1 MQILI
6 VDDHLLFAESLR
18 LLLLGTLDADGSVR
32 CANSGAAALEAARQL
47 APELVLLDWNLGSEP
62 SQEALIEALKT
73 ELPEARLVVVSGEAH
88 AEVVRRAIDAGAAGF
103 VPKESTPAL
112 LIGALR
118 LIADGGIYLP
128 PQLLRTG
135 AAPSAPTAPG
145 APERA
150 LRSLAEA
157 YPALTPRQQ
166 EIVAL
171 LVRGLSNKAI
181 TRQLDISDGTVKQH
195 LHPVFRALGVANR
208 TEVVYLLAR
217 EGVRFS

>member
-18 LLLLGTLDADGSVR
+18 LLLLGAMDTACSVR
-32 CANSGAAALEAARQL
+32 CASSGADALRAAAEHE
-47 APELVLLDWNLGSEP
+47 PELVLLDWNLGSEP
-62 SQEALIEALKT
+62 SQEALIDALKAA
-73 ELPEARLVVVSGEAH
+73 LPEARLVVVSGEAH

-128 PQLLRTG
+128 PQLLRAGT
-135 AAPSAPTAPG
+135 AASAPSG
-145 APERA
+145 QGA

-157 YPALTPRQQ
+157 YPTLTPRQQ

-181 TRQLDISDGTVKQH
+181 ARQLDISDGTVKQH

-208 TEVVYLLAR
+208 TEAVYLLAR

>member
-118 LIADGGIYLP
+118 LIADG
-128 PQLLRTG
+128 
-135 AAPSAPTAPG
+135 AVV
-145 APERA
+145 
-150 LRSLAEA
+150 AEA
-157 YPALTPRQQ
+157 LVEADDWTRTWSGVASPVRYLRAELIRRNPVIGGWMMLAL
-166 EIVAL
+166 
-171 LVRGLSNKAI
+171 GN
-181 TRQLDISDGTVKQH
+181 
-195 LHPVFRALGVANR
+195 PVFITN
-208 TEVVYLLAR
+208 
-217 EGVRFS
+217 

>member
-18 LLLLGTLDADGSVR
+18 LLLLGAMDTACSVR
-32 CANSGAAALEAARQL
+32 CASSGADALRAAAEHE
-47 APELVLLDWNLGSEP
+47 PELVLLDWNLGSEP
-62 SQEALIEALKT
+62 SQEALIDALKAA
-73 ELPEARLVVVSGEAH
+73 LPEARLVVVSGEAH

-128 PQLLRTG
+128 PQLLRG
-135 AAPSAPTAPG
+135 AAAPAG
-145 APERA
+145 AA
-150 LRSLAEA
+150 GGLRSLADA

-181 TRQLDISDGTVKQH
+181 ARQLDISEGTVKQH
-195 LHPVFRALGVANR
+195 LHPVFRALGVGNR
-208 TEVVYLLAR
+208 TEAVYLLAR
-217 EGVRFS
+217 EGVRLS

>member
-128 PQLLRTG
+128 PQLLRPAT
-135 AAPSAPTAPG
+135 APSAPSGPS
-145 APERA
+145 A

-181 TRQLDISDGTVKQH
+181 ARQLDISDGTVKQH

>member
-62 SQEALIEALKT
+62 SQEALIEALQA

-128 PQLLRTG
+128 PQLLRPAT
-135 AAPSAPTAPG
+135 APSAPSGPS
-145 APERA
+145 A

-181 TRQLDISDGTVKQH
+181 ARQLDISDGTVKQH

>member
-18 LLLLGTLDADGSVR
+18 LLLLGTLDAEGSVR
-32 CANSGAAALEAARQL
+32 CANSGAAALAAARQL

-128 PQLLRTG
+128 PQLLRAG
-135 AAPSAPTAPG
+135 AAPSAPSAPG

-181 TRQLDISDGTVKQH
+181 ARQLDISDGTVKQH

>member
-135 AAPSAPTAPG
+135 AAPTSPG

-181 TRQLDISDGTVKQH
+181 ARQLDISDGTVKQH

>member
-128 PQLLRTG
+128 PQLLRPG
-135 AAPSAPTAPG
+135 DRAERTAPRT
-145 APERA
+145 ERA

-181 TRQLDISDGTVKQH
+181 ARQLDISDGTVKQH